1 MKKIPT
7 IFPIPSF
14 LRYFNYGSTTI
25 LYRDYLIIYYVT
37 LPMLRGLGIFASD
50 VAVSRQRA
58 RAARI
63 FAVSTKERFESFVP
77 FVPVKY

>member
-50 VAVSRQRA
+50 VAVSCA